1 MVSMCWNL
9 RSPSLVTY
17 LCRLEPPPPQG
28 ALQGGARFIV
38 LFDFLRKQII
48 PVRPYL
54 GVGAP
59 RKAALVVTVN
69 AVLLLLL
76 TVVVVAVVV
85 VVVVVSGAP
94 AGAGDVRQHL
104 LGTRPGNSS

>member
-1 MVSMCWNL
+1 MVF
-9 RSPSLVTY
+9 
-17 LCRLEPPPPQG
+17 
-28 ALQGGARFIV
+28 A
-38 LFDFLRKQII
+38 II

-76 TVVVVAVVV
+76 IVVVVAVAVV

>member
-1 MVSMCWNL
+1 MVD
-9 RSPSLVTY
+9 
-17 LCRLEPPPPQG
+17 PPP
-28 ALQGGARFIV
+28 L
-38 LFDFLRKQII
+38 KKNKII

-76 TVVVVAVVV
+76 IVVVVAVVIV
-85 VVVVVSGAP
+85 VIVSGAR